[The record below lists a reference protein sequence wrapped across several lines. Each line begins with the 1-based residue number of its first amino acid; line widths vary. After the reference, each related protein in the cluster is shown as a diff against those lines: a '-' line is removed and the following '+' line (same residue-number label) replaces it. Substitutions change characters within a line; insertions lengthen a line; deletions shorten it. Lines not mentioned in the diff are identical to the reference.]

1 MDIKTGLVLCNAE
14 DTRDR
19 KPALIFGAGNQNRL
33 SEHASY
39 ENDYDFQLRL
49 EYICF
54 IPRSTLNKELR
65 LCFLSYFCFPQRK
78 KSDTWSAMFV
88 SGGSAAE
95 SFNQIWKLALVFN
108 VNVTYIA
115 HHTNA
120 LMCYVWKFGLQT
132 WSGRLFHKNGPAM
145 TKSQESFVLSRWRGM
160 CNRFR

>member
-49 EYICF
+49 EYIRF

-65 LCFLSYFCFPQRK
+65 LCFLILLLFFSTKEKIRYLVSHVCFWRLGSGK
-78 KSDTWSAMFV
+78 CSSDLKIGAGFQCQCHLHSA
-88 SGGSAAE
+88 SHE
-95 SFNQIWKLALVFN
+95 RPN
-108 VNVTYIA
+108 VLGVEVRVADMVRET
-115 HHTNA
+115 
-120 LMCYVWKFGLQT
+120 V
-132 WSGRLFHKNGPAM
+132 P
-145 TKSQESFVLSRWRGM
+145 
-160 CNRFR
+160 